1 MKKRKSS
8 LAVGFPT
15 TLNILVLLA
24 FTCVSLLSLS
34 RAQADRM
41 ASVHGWDV
49 TSGYFAADS
58 RAQALLGELECAA
71 SLPPAKAGVEKEAIL
86 NDQGIAARYDEAAA
100 ELSFPL
106 PAGEAGTLFV
116 RLHLLP
122 GGQFEITQWRL
133 VPHEQNES

>member
-1 MKKRKSS
+1 MGAQGDFTLVGYSS
-8 LAVGFPT
+8 HSAMT
-15 TLNILVLLA
+15 A
-24 FTCVSLLSLS
+24 FVAGTC
-34 RAQADRM
+34 Q
-41 ASVHGWDV
+41 V
-49 TSGYFAADS
+49 TD
-58 RAQALLGELECAA
+58 GE
-71 SLPPAKAGVEKEAIL
+71 VF
-86 NDQGIAARYDEAAA
+86 DEAAA